1 MENNNFDHKARDWDK
16 KEMRREMAAAVSAA
30 ISRLGLDPAMRI
42 MDFGCGTGLVSLPL
56 APRVAHILALDSS
69 AGMIEVIEDKLEQQ
83 QIDNVEARCADILT
97 DDLPADFD
105 LILTSMAL
113 HHIENI
119 EPVIAGFHRLLQKG
133 GRVAIA
139 DLDAEDGSFHRH
151 DSGEKHH
158 GFDRQDLRR
167 RLRRIG
173 FDNIAIETVH
183 TITKT
188 MADGQPKSFN
198 VFLATAVKT

>member
-1 MENNNFDHKARDWDK
+1 MSSDRFDRKAREWDK
-16 KEMRREMAAAVSAA
+16 KAVRRELAAAVSAA
-30 ISRLGLDPAMRI
+30 IARLGLAPAMRI

-56 APRVAHILALDSS
+56 AEKVGHILALDSS
-69 AGMIEVIEDKLEQQ
+69 AGMIEVVEDKLTNQR
-83 QIDNVEARCADILT
+83 IGNVEARCADIIT
-97 DDLPADFD
+97 ADLPNDFD
-105 LILTSMAL
+105 LILTSMTL

-119 EPVIAGFHRLLQKG
+119 DPVLAGFHRLLKKG

-158 GFDRQDLRR
+158 GFDRQELRR
-167 RLRRIG
+167 RLQHIG
-173 FDNIAIETVH
+173 FDAVDVETVH

-188 MADGQPKSFN
+188 VADGQAKNFD
-198 VFLATAVKT
+198 VFLTTAIKS